1 MHIIKIRCNQVLSET
16 LWEIELLVDIDLI
29 LAKAGSVKRHLNRIF
44 EKRSTDLNTFL
55 KDIDLQE
62 SILFNIQMAVQNCID
77 IAAHII
83 SDEGFGVPGST
94 NEMFY
99 LLEEN
104 GYLDNEI
111 TEKMVKAVGLRNLV
125 VNEYSKIDLDRIFE
139 VAQKDIADLT
149 EYLKSIFNKLG
160 LADK

>member
-1 MHIIKIRCNQVLSET
+1 M
-16 LWEIELLVDIDLI
+16 VDTDLI
-29 LAKAGSVKRHLNRIF
+29 LAKAGSIKKHLNRVF
-44 EKRSTDLNTFL
+44 EKRETDLRTFL
-55 KDIDLQE
+55 KDIDRQE

-83 SDEGFGVPGST
+83 SDQGLGVPGST

-104 GYLDNEI
+104 EI
-111 TEKMVKAVGLRNLV
+111 TEKMVKAVGLRNLIV
-125 VNEYSKIDLDRIFE
+125 HEYSKIDLDQIFE
-139 VAQKDIADLT
+139 VAQKDITDLN
-149 EYLKSIFNKLG
+149 EYLKSIFKKLD